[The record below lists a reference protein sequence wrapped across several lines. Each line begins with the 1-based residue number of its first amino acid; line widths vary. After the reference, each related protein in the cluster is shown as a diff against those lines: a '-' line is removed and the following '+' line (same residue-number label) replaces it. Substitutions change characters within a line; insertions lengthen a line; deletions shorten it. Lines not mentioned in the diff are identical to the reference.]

1 MNGKIALRTLS
12 VVAGT
17 AALLLG
23 LADILVWIG
32 GSGPFEIG
40 FMQIAGD
47 DFFRWA
53 WGGAV
58 VACGGLLLIA
68 GGLRGAGLEGRARA
82 LLGAVLVSLIAGCD
96 IFGMICTSIP
106 AGEDT
111 AAFFNSLAGFV
122 GGFAP
127 PYTPAV
133 LLLPFMLAI
142 AFFLLR
148 EEAT

>member
-32 GSGPFEIG
+32 GSGPFDAG
-40 FMQIAGD
+40 LMQIAGD

-58 VACGGLLLIA
+58 VACGGLLLIT
-68 GGLRGAGLEGRARA
+68 GGLRGAGLEDRARA
-82 LLGAVLVSLIAGCD
+82 LLGTILISLVAGCD

-133 LLLPFMLAI
+133 LLLPFAAAI
-142 AFFLLR
+142 ALLFIR
-148 EEAT
+148 EDSV

>member
-1 MNGKIALRTLS
+1 MVLRAVS
-12 VVAGT
+12 VVAGA
-17 AALLLG
+17 AALFLG

-32 GSGPFEIG
+32 GSGPVEVG
-40 FMQIAGD
+40 TVEIAGD

-58 VACGGLLLIA
+58 VACGGALLIA

-82 LLGAVLVSLIAGCD
+82 LLGATMVSLVAGCD
-96 IFGMICTSIP
+96 IFGMVCTSIP
-106 AGEDT
+106 AGEGSE
-111 AAFFNSLAGFV
+111 AFFNSVAGFI

-127 PYTPAV
+127 PYAPSV

-142 AFFLLR
+142 AFLLIR
-148 EEAT
+148 EETG

>member
-1 MNGKIALRTLS
+1 
-12 VVAGT
+12 V
-17 AALLLG
+17 
-23 LADILVWIG
+23 
-32 GSGPFEIG
+32 
-40 FMQIAGD
+40 
-47 DFFRWA
+47 
-53 WGGAV
+53 
-58 VACGGLLLIA
+58 
-68 GGLRGAGLEGRARA
+68 
-82 LLGAVLVSLIAGCD
+82 AGCD

-106 AGEDT
+106 AGEESE
-111 AAFFNSLAGFV
+111 AFFNSFAGFI

>member
-1 MNGKIALRTLS
+1 MSGSVVLRAVS
-12 VVAGT
+12 VVAGI
-17 AALLLG
+17 AALLFG

-40 FMQIAGD
+40 FIQIAGD

-68 GGLRGAGLEGRARA
+68 GGLRGAGFEGRARV

-106 AGEDT
+106 AGEESE
-111 AAFFNSLAGFV
+111 AFFNSIAGFIS
-122 GGFAP
+122 GFAP

-142 AFFLLR
+142 AFFLLK